1 MDLELRGRETRCSAT
16 FEDGPGHLPALVIA
30 APTAEAR
37 IFLHGA
43 QLTHWRPTGAQPVIF
58 LSEKSNFE
66 EGHAIRGGVP
76 VCFPWFGPLE
86 GESSHGFLR
95 NRTWNGEEVQHLDG
109 GLVRAVFTTE
119 SDEETR
125 VRWPY
130 DYAIRLTYTVGATLT
145 MELEVESRSSDPFTF
160 SEALH
165 TYFVV
170 GDIRKVVIKGLENT
184 EYRDVLDRS
193 EFKVQQG
200 PIYFGEEIDRIFVNT
215 RETCVLE
222 DPELK
227 RRIIVKKENSDST
240 TVWNPWKKKA
250 AALAD
255 FGDDEW
261 QRMVCIETA
270 NAFENEVT
278 LEPGQRHRM
287 TAEISVEAI

>member
-16 FEDGPGHLPALVIA
+16 FEEGPGRLPGLVIA
-30 APTAEAR
+30 TPAVEAR

-43 QLTHWRPTGAQPVIF
+43 QLTQWRPAGVQPVIF
-58 LSEKSNFE
+58 LSEKSKFE

-86 GESSHGFLR
+86 GESSHGFVR
-95 NRTWNGEEVQHLDG
+95 NRTWNGEEVRHLDG
-109 GLVRAVFTTE
+109 GAVQAVFATE

-130 DYAIRLTYTVGATLT
+130 DYALRLTYTIGATLA
-145 MELEVESRSSDPFTF
+145 MELEVESRSRAPFTF

-165 TYFVV
+165 TYFAV
-170 GDIRKVVIKGLENT
+170 GDIRNVVIKGLENT

-200 PIYFGEEIDRIFVNT
+200 PVYFSEEVDRIFVNT
-215 RETCVLE
+215 KETCVLE
-222 DPELK
+222 DPALK
-227 RRIIVKKENSDST
+227 RRIVVKKENSEST
-240 TVWNPWKKKA
+240 IVWNPWKKKA

-261 QRMVCIETA
+261 QRMVCIETG
-270 NAFENEVT
+270 NVFEDEVT
-278 LEPGQRHRM
+278 LEPGERHRM
-287 TAEISVEAI
+287 SAEISVEAM